1 MTTVDLG
8 RATVGALLVLPVR
21 ECVTLLAVIR
31 DDDPDDPRLRA
42 LLKLVR
48 QVVETGRAP
57 DPVTVLAH
65 AQETGALRRGEMTAL
80 ALLLTELVSVDAC
93 PLPAAAGWYA
103 AALVESAVRRRL
115 TETADR
121 LRTVADSSPREG
133 LGYVVH
139 AEMRDLVDACARLA
153 SPIVLG
159 GTA

>member
-1 MTTVDLG
+1 MTAVDVS

-21 ECVTLLAVIR
+21 ECLTLLAVIR
-31 DDDPDDPRLRA
+31 DDDPGDPRLRA
-42 LLKLVR
+42 LLKLIR

-103 AALVESAVRRRL
+103 AGLVESAVRRRV
-115 TETADR
+115 TESADR
-121 LRTVADSSPREG
+121 LREVADGSSREA
-133 LGYVVH
+133 LIDVVH
-139 AEMRDLVDACARLA
+139 AELVDLVDTCERLA

-159 GTA
+159 VTP